1 MPASSIEKKY
11 RFDSNF
17 GANTADVQMVSQM
30 RMALA
35 VAVLLAVSIDPSVLS
50 IVNTFTS
57 LVFFFYLL
65 HSIFV
70 YVSLLQ
76 DKPFSKSVLV
86 HRLDVLWF
94 ALIVF
99 LTGGVDSFFF
109 LLFFFPI
116 ITSSFRWGF
125 EEGGKV
131 TIASTLLF
139 AASGWAMEAQHD
151 FPQLLL
157 RTIFLLTLGYMGAY
171 WGESKVRLMRQ
182 LDLLRD
188 VSKLSNPRFG
198 IDHTIT
204 RILNKTR
211 IFFNASTCILVLQ
224 DKDSGVCSLRS
235 VNEADA
241 GSSLTADSLSGE
253 AALPLTA
260 VSPKHILL
268 YSRPLLPVM
277 SSLFQ
282 ESLEYD
288 CAGHRW
294 KENKEASSKNL
305 AELLDARSFISV
317 PLKLRRQQG
326 RIYIIS
332 RNDTLNKADALFL
345 SHLSAQAFPVIE
357 NMELLD
363 SMASDAASKERQ
375 KISLDLHD
383 TAIQPYIGL
392 KLGLGAIR
400 NKSSFDNVLNEDID
414 RLIGMTEKV
423 IDDLRNFAVTFKTG
437 GDKQEPIF
445 MRVLSQQAARVKEF
459 YGIDISIALAGNV
472 KVSDRLATELLQ
484 LVHEGLS
491 NICKHTLAQKGFV
504 DIQFS
509 ETLLKIKI
517 ENENNN
523 SPVIDF
529 TPRSIS
535 ERAAGLGGMVH
546 VNQGQGGN
554 TVVTV
559 EIPV

>member
-1 MPASSIEKKY
+1 MLTSSAEKKY
-11 RFDSNF
+11 QFDSSF
-17 GANTADVQMVSQM
+17 ATDVHMVSRM
-30 RMALA
+30 RMVLA
-35 VAVLLAVSIDPSVLS
+35 IAVLLAVSIDPSVLTS
-50 IVNTFTS
+50 GNAFAS

-65 HSIFV
+65 HSIFI
-70 YVSLLQ
+70 YVCLLQ
-76 DKPFSKSVLV
+76 DKSFSKGAMI

-99 LTGGVDSFFF
+99 FTGGVESFFF

-116 ITSSFRWGF
+116 LTSSFRWGF

-131 TIASTLLF
+131 TIASALLF
-139 AASGWAMEAQHD
+139 AASGWAIEVQHD
-151 FPQLLL
+151 FPKLLL

-171 WGESKVRLMRQ
+171 WGESKVRLMHQ

-198 IDHTIT
+198 VDHTIT
-204 RILNKTR
+204 NILNKSR
-211 IFFNASTCILVLQ
+211 IFFNASSCILVLQ
-224 DKDSGVCSLRS
+224 DKDSGACSLRS
-235 VNEADA
+235 VNEAESGA
-241 GSSLTADSLSGE
+241 SVTADPLSME
-253 AALPLTA
+253 AALPFMS
-260 VSPKHILL
+260 VSPNHIVL
-268 YSRPLLPVM
+268 YNRPLWSAM
-277 SSLFQ
+277 ASLFQ
-282 ESLEYD
+282 ESFEYD
-288 CAGHRW
+288 CAGLRW
-294 KENKEASSKNL
+294 KKIKAEASKNL
-305 AELLDARSFISV
+305 AELLEAQSFISV

-332 RNDTLNKADALFL
+332 RRGKLNKLDALFL
-345 SHLSAQAFPVIE
+345 SHIFAQAFPVIE

-363 SMASDAASKERQ
+363 SMASNAASNERQ

-392 KLGLGAIR
+392 RLGLGAIR
-400 NKSSFDNVLNEDID
+400 NKSSSDNVLNDDLD

-423 IDDLRNFAVTFKTG
+423 IDDLRNFAVAFKTG
-437 GDKQEPIF
+437 CDKRDPIF
-445 MRVLSQQAARVKEF
+445 MHVLNQQAARVKEF
-459 YGIDISIALAGNV
+459 YGIDISIALAGNA

-504 DIQFS
+504 DINFS

-517 ENENNN
+517 ENENKN
-523 SPVIDF
+523 SSVIDF

-535 ERAAGLGGMVH
+535 ERAAGLGGLVH

>member
-1 MPASSIEKKY
+1 MLIPSVEEIS
-11 RFDSNF
+11 RFDSSF
-17 GANTADVQMVSQM
+17 AANAADVQMVSRM
-30 RMALA
+30 RMVLA
-35 VAVLLAVSIDPSVLS
+35 VAVLLAVSVDPSVLS
-50 IVNTFTS
+50 IVNNFTS

-76 DKPFSKSVLV
+76 EKSFSKSVLI

-99 LTGGVDSFFF
+99 STGGVDSFFF

-131 TIASTLLF
+131 TIASALLF

-151 FPQLLL
+151 FPKLLL

-171 WGESKVRLMRQ
+171 WGESKVRLMHQ

-198 IDHTIT
+198 VDHTIT

-211 IFFNASTCILVLQ
+211 VFFNASSCMLVLQ
-224 DKDSGVCSLRS
+224 DRDSGTCSIRS

-241 GSSLTADSLSGE
+241 GSSMTADPLSTE
-253 AALPLTA
+253 AALPLMR
-260 VSPKHILL
+260 VSPSHILL
-268 YSRPLLPVM
+268 YKRPLWPAM
-277 SSLFQ
+277 ASFFQ
-282 ESLEYD
+282 ESFEYD
-288 CAGHRW
+288 CGELRW
-294 KENKEASSKNL
+294 KKNKEASSKSL
-305 AELLDARSFISV
+305 AELLEARSFISV

-332 RNDTLNKADALFL
+332 QNQTLNKPDALFL
-345 SHLSAQAFPVIE
+345 SHISAQAFPVIE
-357 NMELLD
+357 NLELLD
-363 SMASDAASKERQ
+363 SMASDAALKERQ

-400 NKSSFDNVLNEDID
+400 NKSSFENVLNGDID
-414 RLIGMTEKV
+414 RLIGMTDKV
-423 IDDLRNFAVTFKTG
+423 IDDLRNFAVAFKTG
-437 GDKQEPIF
+437 YEKPEPIF
-445 MRVLSQQAARVKEF
+445 MQVLNQQAARVKEF
-459 YGIDISIALAGNV
+459 YGIDISITLAGNA

-491 NICKHTLAQKGFV
+491 NICKHTLAQKGLV
-504 DIQFS
+504 DIHFS
-509 ETLLKIKI
+509 ETVLKIKI
-517 ENENNN
+517 ENENKN